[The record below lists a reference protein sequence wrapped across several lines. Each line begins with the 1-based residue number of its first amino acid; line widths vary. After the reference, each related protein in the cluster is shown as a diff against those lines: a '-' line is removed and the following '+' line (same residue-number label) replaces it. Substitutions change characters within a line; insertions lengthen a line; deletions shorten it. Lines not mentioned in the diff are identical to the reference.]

1 MKQKGFTLIE
11 LLVVVAIIGILA
23 AVGVVAYNGYTKS
36 AKVAVT
42 KANHALV
49 AKIIQAEIMRCS
61 FGEEP
66 QLSHGINLKCDEIS
80 GQKLASGG
88 SYADP
93 WYVATKFAQ
102 HFSIIHQNTGE
113 QEWKNQ
119 FDGGAGVQ
127 PTKNT
132 ECNLNTFGQSS
143 IAGRKNKIIVIT
155 RYGTGNSDCLSTD
168 VSTAEF

>member
-1 MKQKGFTLIE
+1 MKQRGFTLIE

-23 AVGVVAYNGYTKS
+23 AVGVTAYQGYTKS
-36 AKVAVT
+36 AKVTVT

-66 QLSHGINLKCDEIS
+66 QLSKGINLKCDEIS

-93 WYVATKFAQ
+93 WYVASKFAQ
-102 HFSIIHQNTGE
+102 HFTIIHNNSGE
-113 QEWKNQ
+113 QQWKNL

-132 ECNLNTFGQSS
+132 QCNLNTFGQTS

>member
-1 MKQKGFTLIE
+1 MSRKAFTLIE

-23 AVGVVAYNGYTKS
+23 AVGVVAYNGYTKA

-49 AKIIQAEIMRCS
+49 VKIIQAELARCI

-66 QLSHGINLKCDEIS
+66 KLSHGINLKCDEIRKKATS
-80 GQKLASGG
+80 
-88 SYADP
+88 DP
-93 WYVATKFAQ
+93 WYLATKFAQ

-119 FDGGAGVQ
+119 FDGGTGVQ

-132 ECNLNTFGQSS
+132 ECNLNTFGQIS
-143 IAGRKNKIIVIT
+143 IAGRANKIIVIT

>member
-1 MKQKGFTLIE
+1 MNNKAFTLIE

-66 QLSHGINLKCDEIS
+66 KLSHGINLKCNEIS
-80 GQKLASGG
+80 QKTTS
-88 SYADP
+88 DP
-93 WYVATKFAQ
+93 WYLATKFAQ
-102 HFSIIHQNTGE
+102 HFTIIHQNTGE

-132 ECNLNTFGQSS
+132 ECNLNTFGQIS
-143 IAGRKNKIIVIT
+143 IAGRANKIIVIT

-168 VSTAEF
+168 VSTEF

>member
-1 MKQKGFTLIE
+1 MNHRAFTLIE

-42 KANHALV
+42 KANHVLV

-66 QLSHGINLKCDEIS
+66 QLSHGINLKCNEIR
-80 GQKLASGG
+80 QKTIS
-88 SYADP
+88 DP
-93 WYVATKFAQ
+93 WFLATKFAQ
-102 HFSIIHQNTGE
+102 HFTIIHNNTGE
-113 QEWKNQ
+113 QQWKNL
-119 FDGGAGVQ
+119 FDNGAGVQ

-132 ECNLNTFGQSS
+132 QCNLNTFGQTS

-155 RYGTGNSDCLSTD
+155 RYGTGNSDCLSTV
-168 VSTAEF
+168 VSTEF

>member
-23 AVGVVAYNGYTKS
+23 AVGVVAYSGYTS
-36 AKVAVT
+36 GAKVSVT

-66 QLSHGINLKCDEIS
+66 QLSKGINLKCNEIS
-80 GQKLASGG
+80 QKTIS
-88 SYADP
+88 DP
-93 WYVATKFAQ
+93 WFLATKFAQ
-102 HFSIIHQNTGE
+102 HFTIIHNNSGE
-113 QEWKNQ
+113 QQWKNQ

-132 ECNLNTFGQSS
+132 DCNLNTFGQTS
-143 IAGRKNKIIVIT
+143 IAGRTNKIIVIT
-155 RYGTGNSDCLSTD
+155 RYGEGNNDCLTT
-168 VSTAEF
+168 VVFTEY